1 MDARI
6 RLATVED
13 IGRIKEIYTPYVE
26 NTVLNSEYKVPT
38 MNELVERFELVTKDF
53 PWLVCEIEGEIAAYT
68 YASKPFKREGYKW
81 TAELSVYTD
90 SKYHGKRLA
99 SALYESILEILKLQ
113 GYYNIYACVLS
124 VNEGSAKFHERHGFK
139 TISIFPKMVYK
150 HNQWI
155 DIMWMGLNVR
165 EHDENPKAPITIWD
179 VDKEILDGIF
189 KKNKGIIKGI

>member
-13 IGRIKEIYTPYVE
+13 LGRIQEIYGPYVQ
-26 NTVLNSEYKVPT
+26 NTVLNSEYRVPT
-38 MNELVERFELVTKDF
+38 MDELLERFQLVTKDF
-53 PWLVCEIEGEIAAYT
+53 PWLVCEINGEVGAYA
-68 YASKPFKREGYKW
+68 YASRPFKREGYKW
-81 TAELSVYTD
+81 IAELSVYTD
-90 SKYHGKRLA
+90 SKHQGKRLA

-124 VNEGSAKFHERHGFK
+124 VNEGSVRFHERHGFK
-139 TISIFPKMVYK
+139 TINIFPNMVHK

-155 DIMWMGLNVR
+155 DVMWMSKTLRDYDN
-165 EHDENPKAPITIWD
+165 NPIPPISIGNMH
-179 VDKEILDGIF
+179 KEILEDIF